1 MTDRERF
8 AAPSVPG
15 VLTPPPDRAETPG
28 HPSSD
33 PRDDP
38 SSMPLT
44 LSPRRTA
51 DPAPPRP
58 WLVRMLVGEVG
69 LPDFAPAALP
79 AAART
84 AAEADAVARALACP
98 DLFLLDAPD
107 RATRERLIA
116 DLARCAA
123 LRGERV
129 LVLSP
134 DPAAADRLT
143 ELAAADPAVKA
154 IRALADDENPHRPSP
169 AATRLTTAAAG
180 RGRVDGLRRTVETDL
195 RTADAELAAAETLAS
210 VAAGLKALADRFA
223 AIEAERAA
231 AAAARDAAPPAEP
244 GSPFAADLARIAA
257 EADAAR
263 KPLLAERT
271 AIQARRATADSTLA
285 AARQHKADVADPA
298 KKSGFFSRLLHKP
311 KPPADPAELDRHIA
325 EAERAVRE
333 QADRDAAVQAE
344 LDAVD
349 RRQAAEVG
357 KRTAAE
363 TVARRPWFDAQLAAL
378 AAERDDVAGKFVLA
392 GKDLTRGGGT
402 VPAQLTPDA
411 AGRVAAE
418 LEARRAAAAAKRAAA
433 RERLDDLGAAGAEL
447 AGRVLAE
454 ARVVV
459 GTPGS
464 LDADPVFA
472 ASSAEPP
479 FGLLILDHAEDVGEA
494 DFAQLSPR
502 AGRWV
507 LAGAATAGGE
517 RNGRRGGALL
527 ARLTRRLDRDGWGV
541 DGDRLVVRLLPDAA
555 VTGREPLLDHPDVEL
570 RFASGGALAAI
581 AFPPGLSAAAAHRF
595 LADQLGECRPRP
607 CGPVRWHDD
616 GSVLTACWPSAETS
630 AGEWAEVGDGLSL
643 RTAGA
648 FTAAVSFDPSAGWDR
663 AAAEAWLTAR
673 VPPPGRVAA
682 VR

>member
-1 MTDRERF
+1 
-8 AAPSVPG
+8 
-15 VLTPPPDRAETPG
+15 
-28 HPSSD
+28 
-33 PRDDP
+33 
-38 SSMPLT
+38 MPLT

-51 DPAPPRP
+51 DPAPPHP
-58 WLVRMLVGEVG
+58 WLARALAGDID
-69 LPDFAPAALP
+69 LPAFAPAALP

-98 DLFLLDAPD
+98 DLFVMDAPD
-107 RATRERLIA
+107 RAARERLIA

-134 DPAAADRLT
+134 DPLAADRLAET
-143 ELAAADPAVKA
+143 IASDPAVKVV
-154 IRALADDENPHRPSP
+154 RALADDENPHRPSP
-169 AATRLTTAAAG
+169 AANRLTTAAAG
-180 RGRVDGLRRTVETDL
+180 RGRVDGLRRSAEADL
-195 RTADAELAAAETLAS
+195 RTADADLSAAEALATI
-210 VAAGLKALADRFA
+210 AAGLKALADRFA
-223 AIEAERAA
+223 AIEPERGAV
-231 AAAARDAAPPAEP
+231 AAARDAAPVPEP
-244 GSPFAADLARIAA
+244 GSPFAADLERIAA
-257 EADAAR
+257 EFDAAR
-263 KPLLAERT
+263 RPLLADRAAVT
-271 AIQARRATADSTLA
+271 ARRAAADSTLA
-285 AARQHKADVADPA
+285 AARQHKADANDPT

-311 KPPADPAELDRHIA
+311 KPPVDPAELDRHIA
-325 EAERAVRE
+325 DAEHAVKE
-333 QADRDAAVQAE
+333 QADRDAALQVE

-363 TVARRPWFDAQLAAL
+363 AVARRPGFEAQLAAL
-378 AAERDDVAGKFVLA
+378 AAERDEVAGRFVLA
-392 GKDLTRGGGT
+392 GKELARGG
-402 VPAQLTPDA
+402 VPAPAQLTPDA
-411 AGRVAAE
+411 AGRTFAE
-418 LEARRAAAAAKRAAA
+418 LDARRAAAAAKRAAA
-433 RERLDDLGAAGAEL
+433 RARLDDLGAAGAEL

-464 LDADPVFA
+464 LASDPVFA
-472 ASSAEPP
+472 VPSADPP
-479 FGLLILDHAEDVGEA
+479 FALLILDHAEDVGEA

-507 LAGAATAGGE
+507 LAGDPMGGSE

-527 ARLTRRLDRDGWGV
+527 ARLARRLDRDGWAR

-570 RFASGGALAAI
+570 RFAAGGALAAI
-581 AFPPGLSAAAAHRF
+581 AFPPGMATAAVHRF

-607 CGPVRWHDD
+607 CGPVRWYDD
-616 GSVLTACWPSAETS
+616 GSVLTACWPAAETLS
-630 AGEWAEVGDGLSL
+630 GEWAEVGGGLRL

-648 FTAAVSFDPSAGWDR
+648 FTAAVSFDPAAGWDR
-663 AAAEAWLTAR
+663 AAAEAWLEAR
-673 VPPPGRVAA
+673 VPPPGRVAV

>member
-1 MTDRERF
+1 MTDRERL

-15 VLTPPPDRAETPG
+15 VLTPPPDRAESPG
-28 HPSSD
+28 HHSSD

-38 SSMPLT
+38 SSMPSILA
-44 LSPRRTA
+44 PRRSA

-58 WLVRMLVGEVG
+58 WLVRVLVGEVE
-69 LPDFAPAALP
+69 LPAFEPAALP
-79 AAART
+79 AAARS
-84 AAEADAVARALACP
+84 AAEADAVSRALACP
-98 DLFLLDAPD
+98 DLFVLDAPD
-107 RATRERLIA
+107 RAARERLIA

-134 DPAAADRLT
+134 DPAAADRLA

-154 IRALADDENPHRPSP
+154 VRALADDENPHRPSP
-169 AATRLTTAAAG
+169 GASRLTTAAAG
-180 RGRVDGLRRTVETDL
+180 RGRVDGMRRTAEADL
-195 RTADAELAAAETLAS
+195 RAADAELAVAESLAAT
-210 VAAGLKALADRFA
+210 AAAMKALADRFA

-231 AAAARDAAPPAEP
+231 IAAARDAAPTAEP

-263 KPLLAERT
+263 KPLLAERV
-271 AIQARRATADSTLA
+271 AIQARRAAAESTLA
-285 AARQHKADVADPA
+285 AARQHKADALDPA

-325 EAERAVRE
+325 EAELAVRE

-349 RRQAAEVG
+349 RRHAAEAE

-363 TVARRPWFDAQLAAL
+363 ALVRRPGFEARLAAL

-392 GKDLTRGGGT
+392 GKELTRGGGS

-418 LEARRAAAAAKRAAA
+418 LEARRTAAATKRSAA
-433 RERLDDLGAAGAEL
+433 RARLDDLGAAGAEL

-472 ASSAEPP
+472 TTSAEPP

-494 DFAQLSPR
+494 DFAHLSPR

-507 LAGAATAGGE
+507 LAGAASAGGE
-517 RNGRRGGALL
+517 RNGRRGGSLL
-527 ARLTRRLDRDGWGV
+527 ARLARRLDRDSWTL
-541 DGDRLVVRLLPDAA
+541 DGDRLVVRLLPDVPVA
-555 VTGREPLLDHPDVEL
+555 GREPLLDHPDVEL
-570 RFASGGALAAI
+570 RFAAGGSLAAI
-581 AFPPGLSAAAAHRF
+581 AFPPGLPASAAARF
-595 LADQLGECRPRP
+595 LADQLGEYRPRP

-616 GSVLTACWPSAETS
+616 GQVLTACWPSAETA
-630 AGEWAEVGDGLSL
+630 AGEWAEVGGGLRL

-648 FTAAVSFDPSAGWDR
+648 FTAAVAFDLSAGWDR
-663 AAAEAWLTAR
+663 AAAEAWLAAR